1 MRFKTLKELASV
13 LISPPV
19 DPLEQSRRVGFMEEN
34 VALPVKAILFA
45 MVFYFLFLSGEFE
58 GVRNLG
64 DGGFPIESIKQ
75 AMIAYLALNCG
86 AAYVLIKHKQYS
98 PRLVQWVVFSSNL
111 MDALILALCTMLTGG
126 LNTYAYWVFLALII
140 RNAVSVPDAPL
151 QIGLNL
157 LLVVCYAG
165 AAFVDKTSIDFEIE
179 RQFELEDAQLR
190 SGHIIG
196 GYTYQPYMIRIFLM
210 LLLIACCYGVQ
221 ILFDRQ
227 RQVEED
233 QREHQLRQEQL
244 QSAGRLAA
252 EIAHQIK
259 NPLAIITNA
268 SFSLQKNLALEGKK
282 PALHQIQI
290 IRDEVE
296 RADRI
301 ITELMGYAQLAEGK
315 VEKLNVL
322 EELNRAIDQVFPKG
336 THEKIRVVRDYDND
350 LLPLQMQQRHLAEIF
365 VNLLTNAR
373 EAMHGEGRIKITTRN
388 AKDYRVII
396 TIEDSGPGIA
406 PEKVVK
412 IFEAYFT
419 TKEKG
424 SGLGLAIAKQ
434 NTEIYGGQ
442 LTVESEI
449 GQGAK
454 FILNLPARTMMRIN
468 R

>member
-19 DPLEQSRRVGFMEEN
+19 DSQEQSRRIGFMEEN

-45 MVFYFLFLSGEFE
+45 MIFYFLFLSGEFE

-64 DGGFPIESIKQ
+64 EGSFPIESIRLVL
-75 AMIAYLALNCG
+75 IGYLIINCG
-86 AAYVLIKHKQYS
+86 AAYVLIRHKRYS
-98 PRLVQWVVFSSNL
+98 VRVVQWVVFSNNL

-140 RNAVSVPDAPL
+140 RNSVSVPDAPM

-157 LLVVCYAG
+157 LLIVCYTG
-165 AAFVDKTSIDFEIE
+165 AAFVDKTSVDFEIE
-179 RQFELEDAQLR
+179 RQFELEDTQLR
-190 SGHIIG
+190 AGHLVG
-196 GYTYQPYMIRIFLM
+196 LNPYHAYTIRIFLM
-210 LLLIACCYGVQ
+210 MLVMACCYGVQ

-227 RQVEED
+227 RRVQD
-233 QREHQLRQEQL
+233 DLREHLLRQEQL
-244 QSAGRLAA
+244 QSAGRVAA

-268 SFSLQKNLALEGKK
+268 AFSLQRIIADNK
-282 PALHQIQI
+282 PGGQKQIQI

-315 VEKLNVL
+315 VEKLDVK
-322 EELNRAIDQVFPKG
+322 EELDQAIKSVFPKG
-336 THEKIRVVRDYDND
+336 THENLKIVRDYDD
-350 LLPLQMQQRHLAEIF
+350 ELHPLQMQRRHLSEVF
-365 VNLLTNAR
+365 TNLLSNAR
-373 EAMHGEGRIKITTRN
+373 DALNGSGRIKVMARNTSDYVVVITF
-388 AKDYRVII
+388 
-396 TIEDSGPGIA
+396 EDSGPGIP

-412 IFEAYFT
+412 IFEPYFT

-424 SGLGLAIAKQ
+424 SGLGLAIVKK
-434 NTEIYGGQ
+434 NVEIYGGSVS
-442 LTVESEI
+442 VESEI
-449 GQGAK
+449 GHGAK
-454 FILNLPARTMMRIN
+454 FILNLPARTMMRIS

>member
-1 MRFKTLKELASV
+1 MRFKTLKDLASV

-19 DPLEQSRRVGFMEEN
+19 DAQEQSRRIGFMEEN
-34 VALPVKAILFA
+34 VALPVKSILFA

-64 DGGFPIESIKQ
+64 EGGFPLESIRLGLL
-75 AMIAYLALNCG
+75 AYLTINCA
-86 AAYVLIKHKQYS
+86 AAYVLIRHKRYS
-98 PRLVQWVVFSSNL
+98 VRVVQWVVFSNNL

-140 RNAVSVPDAPL
+140 RNSVSVPNAPM
-151 QIGLNL
+151 QISLNL
-157 LLVVCYAG
+157 LLIVCYTG

-190 SGHIIG
+190 NGHIIG

-210 LLLIACCYGVQ
+210 MLVMACCYGVQ

-227 RQVEED
+227 RRVQED
-233 QREHQLRQEQL
+233 LREHLLRQEQL

-268 SFSLQKNLALEGKK
+268 AFSLQRIIADNK
-282 PALHQIQI
+282 PGGQKQIQI

-315 VEKLNVL
+315 IEKLDVQ
-322 EELNRAIDQVFPKG
+322 EELDQAIKSVFPKG
-336 THEKIRVVRDYDND
+336 THENIKVVRDYDD
-350 LLPLQMQQRHLAEIF
+350 ELHPLQMQRRHLSEVF
-365 VNLLTNAR
+365 TNLLSNAR
-373 EAMHGEGRIKITTRN
+373 DALNGSGRIKVTARN
-388 AKDYRVII
+388 TGDYVVLI
-396 TIEDSGPGIA
+396 TIEDTGPGIP

-412 IFEAYFT
+412 IFEPYFT

-424 SGLGLAIAKQ
+424 TGLGLAIVKQ
-434 NTEIYGGQ
+434 NVEIYGGSVS
-442 LTVESEI
+442 VESEI
-449 GQGAK
+449 GHGAK
-454 FILNLPARTMMRIN
+454 FILNLPARTMMRIS

>member
-1 MRFKTLKELASV
+1 MRFKTLKDFTSV

-19 DPLEQSRRVGFMEEN
+19 DPQEQSRRIGFMEEN
-34 VALPVKAILFA
+34 VVLPVKAILISL
-45 MVFYFLFLSGEFE
+45 VFYFLFFSGEFE
-58 GVRNLG
+58 GVKTLG
-64 DGGFPIESIKQ
+64 EGGFQIESIRLIL
-75 AMIAYLALNCG
+75 IAYLLFNCG
-86 AAYVLIKHKQYS
+86 AAYVLIRHQRYR
-98 PRLVQWVVFSSNL
+98 PRVIQWVVFSNNL
-111 MDALILALCTMLTGG
+111 LDALILAMCTMLTGG

-140 RNAVSVPDAPL
+140 RNSVSLPDASWQL
-151 QIGLNL
+151 SLNIL
-157 LLVVCYAG
+157 LIVCYVV
-165 AAFVDKTSIDFEIE
+165 AAVIDKTSITFDIE
-179 RQFELEDAQLR
+179 PQFGLTDTQLR
-190 SGHIIG
+190 NARLMG
-196 GYTYQPYMIRIFLM
+196 GYTYQPYVIRVFLM
-210 LLLIACCYGVQ
+210 LLVMACCYGVQ

-233 QREHQLRQEQL
+233 LREHLLRQEQL
-244 QSAGRLAA
+244 QSAGRVAA

-268 SFSLQKNLALEGKK
+268 SYSLQKSMAAEGKK
-282 PALHQIQI
+282 SALQQIQI

-315 VEKLNVL
+315 VEKLNVI
-322 EELNRAIDQVFPKG
+322 EELNRAVDSVFPKG
-336 THEKIRVVRDYDND
+336 THEKIKVVKDFDFD
-350 LLPLQMQQRHLAEIF
+350 LLSLQMQQRHLSEVF

-373 EAMHGEGRIKITTRN
+373 EAMHGEGRIKIMARN
-388 AKDYRVII
+388 AQNYTVVI
-396 TIEDSGPGIA
+396 TFEDSGPGIP
-406 PEKVVK
+406 PEKIVK

-424 SGLGLAIAKQ
+424 SGLGLAIARQ
-434 NTEIYGGQ
+434 NVEIYGGT

>member
-19 DPLEQSRRVGFMEEN
+19 DQQEHSRRVSFMEEN

-45 MVFYFLFLSGEFE
+45 MAFYFLFLSGEFE

-64 DGGFPIESIKQ
+64 DGGFPIETIKLV
-75 AMIAYLALNCG
+75 MVGYLGINCF
-86 AAYVLIKHKQYS
+86 AAYVLIRHKQYS
-98 PRLVQWVVFSSNL
+98 VRVVQWVVFGTNL
-111 MDALILALCTMLTGG
+111 MDALILAMCTMLTGG

-179 RQFELEDAQLR
+179 RQFELEDTQLR
-190 SGHIIG
+190 SGHLIG
-196 GYTYQPYMIRIFLM
+196 GYTYQPYLIRIFLM

-233 QREHQLRQEQL
+233 LREHLLRQEQL

-268 SFSLQKNLALEGKK
+268 SFSLQKTLAAEGKK
-282 PALHQIQI
+282 ASLQQIQI

-315 VEKLNVL
+315 VEKLNVAD
-322 EELNRAIDQVFPKG
+322 ELNGAIESVFPKG
-336 THEKIRVVRDYDND
+336 THEKIKVVRDFDSD
-350 LLPLQMQQRHLAEIF
+350 LLPLQMQRRHLTEVF

-373 EAMHGEGRIKITTRN
+373 EAMNGEGRIKITARN
-388 AKDYRVII
+388 AKDYTVLI
-396 TIEDSGPGIA
+396 TIEDSGPGIP
-406 PEKVVK
+406 PEKIVK

-434 NTEIYGGQ
+434 NVEIYGGT
-442 LTVESEI
+442 LGVESEI

>member
-19 DPLEQSRRVGFMEEN
+19 DPMEQSRRVGFMEEN
-34 VALPVKAILFA
+34 VALPVKAILFT

-58 GVRNLG
+58 GVKNLG
-64 DGGFPIESIKQ
+64 DGGFPIETIKQ
-75 AMIAYLALNCG
+75 AMIAYLAINCG

-98 PRLVQWVVFSSNL
+98 VRLVQWVVFSSNL
-111 MDALILALCTMLTGG
+111 MDALILAMCTMLTGG

-179 RQFELEDAQLR
+179 RQFELEDTQLR
-190 SGHIIG
+190 SGHLIG

-233 QREHQLRQEQL
+233 LREHQLRQEQL

-268 SFSLQKNLALEGKK
+268 SFSLQKNLAAEGKK
-282 PALHQIQI
+282 PALQQIQI

-350 LLPLQMQQRHLAEIF
+350 LLPLQMQQRHLAEVF

-388 AKDYRVII
+388 AKDYRVMV
-396 TIEDSGPGIA
+396 TFEDSGPGIP

-434 NTEIYGGQ
+434 NIEIYGGQ

>member
-1 MRFKTLKELASV
+1 
-13 LISPPV
+13 
-19 DPLEQSRRVGFMEEN
+19 
-34 VALPVKAILFA
+34 
-45 MVFYFLFLSGEFE
+45 
-58 GVRNLG
+58 
-64 DGGFPIESIKQ
+64 
-75 AMIAYLALNCG
+75 
-86 AAYVLIKHKQYS
+86 
-98 PRLVQWVVFSSNL
+98 
-111 MDALILALCTMLTGG
+111 
-126 LNTYAYWVFLALII
+126 
-140 RNAVSVPDAPL
+140 
-151 QIGLNL
+151 
-157 LLVVCYAG
+157 VCYAG

-179 RQFELEDAQLR
+179 RQFELEDTQLR
-190 SGHIIG
+190 SGHLIG

-233 QREHQLRQEQL
+233 LREHQLRQEQL

-268 SFSLQKNLALEGKK
+268 SFSLQKNLAAEGKK
-282 PALHQIQI
+282 PALQQIQI

-350 LLPLQMQQRHLAEIF
+350 LLPLQMQQRHLAEVF

-388 AKDYRVII
+388 AKDYRVMV
-396 TIEDSGPGIA
+396 TFEDSGPGIP

-434 NTEIYGGQ
+434 NIEIYGGQ

>member
-1 MRFKTLKELASV
+1 MRFKTLKDLASV

-19 DPLEQSRRVGFMEEN
+19 DPQEQSRRIGFMEEN
-34 VALPVKAILFA
+34 VVLPVKGILIA
-45 MVFYFLFLSGEFE
+45 MVFYFLFFSGEFE
-58 GVRNLG
+58 GVKTLG
-64 DGGFPIESIKQ
+64 EGGFQLTSIRLVLVS
-75 AMIAYLALNCG
+75 YLLFNCF
-86 AAYVLIKHKQYS
+86 AAYVLVRHRHYPS
-98 PRLVQWVVFSSNL
+98 HLVQLVVFSNNL
-111 MDALILALCTMLTGG
+111 MDALIVALCTMLTGG
-126 LNTYAYWVFLALII
+126 LNTFAYWVFLALII
-140 RNAVSVPDAPL
+140 RNAVSVPSAPW
-151 QIGLNL
+151 QISLNL
-157 LLVVCYAG
+157 LLVICYV
-165 AAFVDKTSIDFEIE
+165 AAAIIDKTSITFEIE
-179 RQFELEDAQLR
+179 RQFELEETQLR
-190 SGHIIG
+190 AAHLIG
-196 GYTYQPYMIRIFLM
+196 GNTYQPYIIRVFLM

-233 QREHQLRQEQL
+233 LREHLLRQEQL
-244 QSAGRLAA
+244 QSAGRVAA

-268 SFSLQKNLALEGKK
+268 SFSLQKSMAAEGKK
-282 PALHQIQI
+282 SALQQIQI

-315 VEKLNVL
+315 VEKLNVI
-322 EELNRAIDQVFPKG
+322 EELNRAVDSVFPKG
-336 THEKIRVVRDYDND
+336 THEKIKVVKDFDYD
-350 LLPLQMQQRHLAEIF
+350 LLSLQMQQRHLSEVF

-373 EAMHGEGRIKITTRN
+373 EALNGEGRIKIMARN
-388 AKDYRVII
+388 AKDYTVLI
-396 TIEDSGPGIA
+396 TFEDSGPGIP
-406 PEKVVK
+406 PEKIVK

-424 SGLGLAIAKQ
+424 SGLGLAIARQ
-434 NTEIYGGQ
+434 NVEIYGGT

-449 GQGAK
+449 GHGAK